1 MINLKKLNRKSA
13 NPHPFQEDL
22 PLHHTS
28 TLIFVIKIYFPHFK
42 RSVCVCMCVIGGG
55 SSGVGGGWG
64 GGGSPCYDLMIVYG
78 SKVNLFILYFPL
90 QDSWKVK

>member
-42 RSVCVCMCVIGGG
+42 RSVCVCMC
-55 SSGVGGGWG
+55 G
-64 GGGSPCYDLMIVYG
+64 GGGGGGGPCYDLMIVYG